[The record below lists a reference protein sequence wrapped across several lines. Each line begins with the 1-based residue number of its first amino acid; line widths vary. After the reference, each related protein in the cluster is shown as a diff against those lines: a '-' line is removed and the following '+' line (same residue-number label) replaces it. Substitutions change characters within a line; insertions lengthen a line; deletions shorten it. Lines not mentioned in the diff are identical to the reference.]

1 MHRVS
6 FFLYQIEDIELI
18 LSKKKVGMD
27 RIHSSCEKQY
37 HNHIHTIKS
46 DVTSRFKILH
56 LCLKEQSRAEIDLL
70 KHQFKQ
76 LQEIKNKKDSNFY
89 GCHVTL
95 DEENL
100 NRLDELEVKVEELIK
115 DEGIISKILNMTVED
130 ITNSGFEYIIQPWIQ
145 YNNTLTGFERV
156 MTEVFKKFD
165 EVT

>member
-1 MHRVS
+1 
-6 FFLYQIEDIELI
+6 
-18 LSKKKVGMD
+18 MD
-27 RIHSSCEKQY
+27 RIRSSCEKQY
-37 HNHIHTIKS
+37 PHHIHTFKS
-46 DVTSRFKILH
+46 NLTSIFKIYH
-56 LCLKEQSRAEIDLL
+56 LCLKEQSRVELDLL

-76 LQEIKNKKDSNFY
+76 LQDIKSKKDSNFY

-100 NRLDELEVKVEELIK
+100 NRLDELERNVEELIK

-130 ITNSGFEYIIQPWIQ
+130 TTNSGFEYIIPPWILH
-145 YNNTLTGFERV
+145 YNNTLTSFERL